1 MQTVTDS
8 KPGAVVFDRRQ
19 VYRPFLERL
28 NPIASSQSLLAEG
41 LIVAPDHDPRDAGQ
55 PPIHVAFASVA
66 ELSRG
71 SQMALVGGIG
81 SGKTTELLLTQK
93 VLSRHSDAINV
104 YVDLADYTDL
114 SEISTGAILAAA
126 GMQLYSLLRSR
137 LKNAGKELPEAVKA
151 AHAKLRELAL
161 GKTNWVKQPPEPY
174 DYEPDGDELYEV
186 VQVKVPGVMKL
197 RFPALR
203 RQVFEILEQLF
214 TIASTPLETDVSVL
228 RSDDRQITLL
238 IDGLDRLIRPHLF
251 REFAEQ
257 DLQALKGTKISVIIV
272 APLLLWY
279 DKSRFLQD
287 YFDPVKHIPAAAADP
302 QHSDFL
308 RKILQR
314 RGAPDLMDR
323 AEITSIAKY
332 SGGVLRDLL
341 TLARSSAEYAYRDGE
356 DRISRRHVNAAI
368 KQIGNR
374 YLAGL
379 GNTQKRLLRSLIED
393 GEFPIE
399 NSTARELLVSRQ
411 VLEYFKG
418 GVDYF
423 AVHPALAKVLPKPA

>member
-1 MQTVTDS
+1 MQTGTDS
-8 KPGAVVFDRRQ
+8 KPGAVAFARREL
-19 VYRPFLERL
+19 YRPFLERL
-28 NPIASSQSLLAEG
+28 NPIASSLNVLAEG
-41 LIVAPDHDPRDAGQ
+41 LIVAPDHDPRDTGE
-55 PPIHVAFASVA
+55 PPIHVAFANTA
-66 ELSRG
+66 ELTRG

-93 VLSRHSDAINV
+93 VLGRHADAVNIF
-104 YVDLADYTDL
+104 VDMADYTDL
-114 SEISTGAILAAA
+114 SEVSPGAVLAVA
-126 GMQLYSLLRSR
+126 GFEIYSHLTKSARGPTR
-137 LKNAGKELPEAVKA
+137 EATA
-151 AHAKLRELAL
+151 AHTRLRALAIAR
-161 GKTNWVKQPPEPY
+161 TAWVDPR
-174 DYEPDGDELYEV
+174 DRGDEMPDDIV
-186 VQVKVPGVMKL
+186 PVQVPGLMRL
-197 RFPALR
+197 RFPPLR
-203 RQVFEILEQLF
+203 GKVKEAKDLLF
-214 TIASTPLETDVSVL
+214 SIASQLVETGS
-228 RSDDRQITLL
+228 QITLL
-238 IDGLDRLIRPHLF
+238 VDGLDRLIRPEPF

-257 DLQALKGTKISVIIV
+257 DLQALRGTKISVIIV
-272 APLLLWY
+272 APLLFLY

-356 DRISRRHVNAAI
+356 DHISRRHVNAAI

>member
-1 MQTVTDS
+1 MQTATDS

-28 NPIASSQSLLAEG
+28 NPIGSQNLPADG
-41 LIVAPDHDPRDAGQ
+41 LIVAPDHDPRDTGQ
-55 PPIHVAFASVA
+55 PPIHVAFANTA
-66 ELSRG
+66 ELTRG

-93 VLSRHSDAINV
+93 VLSRHSDAVNV
-104 YVDLADYTDL
+104 FVDMADYTDL
-114 SEISTGAILAAA
+114 NEINPGAILATA
-126 GMQLYSLLRSR
+126 GLQLYSRVLLR
-137 LKNAGKELPEAVKA
+137 LKKAGTELPKEIKA
-151 AHAKLRELAL
+151 AHKELRELAF
-161 GKTNWVKQPPEPY
+161 GKTDWVAAETLEPY
-174 DYEPDGDELYEV
+174 PYDDGEPDEFVRVET
-186 VQVKVPGVMKL
+186 PGVMKL
-197 RFPALR
+197 RFPPLR
-203 RQVFEILEQLF
+203 SKVAAILNQLL
-214 TIASTPLETDVSVL
+214 TIASPLLEDEA
-228 RSDDRQITLL
+228 QITLSV
-238 IDGLDRLIRPHLF
+238 DGLDRLIKPELF

-257 DLQALKGTKISVIIV
+257 DLRALKGTNISIIIV

-279 DKSRFLQD
+279 DKSPFLQD
-287 YFDPVKHIPAAAADP
+287 YFDLVKHIPAAAADP
-302 QHSDFL
+302 KHSAFL
-308 RKILQR
+308 RQILQR

-323 AEITSIAKY
+323 AEITTIAKY

-368 KQIGNR
+368 KQLGNR
-374 YLAGL
+374 YLVGL
-379 GNTQKRLLRSLIED
+379 GDTHKMFLRRLIDD

-399 NSTARELLVSRQ
+399 NSTALELLVNRQ

-418 GVDYF
+418 WLESF